1 MRFDVARFPLQH
13 LPHVVDVVFDGPVR
27 ASAEYVEMMP
37 RQVKMLVYEGFK
49 VKCWKLFLSLVV
61 RHHLCRRLI
70 WNCIGESLLIGA
82 ETGHLDRMIEF
93 AKLDRG
99 RRGLVGRK
107 CRGWKRK
114 REREREPRD
123 DQRDQGGTSVDV
135 EH

>member
-1 MRFDVARFPLQH
+1 H

-27 ASAEYVEMMP
+27 ASAEYVEMVSRQSKMP
-37 RQVKMLVYEGFK
+37 AYEGFQ

-70 WNCIGESLLIGA
+70 WNCIGEGLLIRE
-82 ETGHLDRMIEF
+82 ETGHLDRMIEL

-107 CRGWKRK
+107 CGGWKRK
-114 REREREPRD
+114 REPRD
-123 DQRDQGGTSVDV
+123 DQRDQGGTPVDV
-135 EH
+135 KHHPVLLALS